1 MRALDSVDS
10 QNYQQVV
17 DTLNTM
23 AYHYYVLDSPIAS
36 DWEYDTLYHKLKAYE
51 DAHPDSISPSSP
63 TQRVGDVPL
72 SEFSKHT
79 HIKRMWSLDDIFDDT
94 ELEEWLR
101 RIHKTHPHATFTCS
115 PKFDGASLNLFYDGG
130 LLRSATTRGNGIE
143 GELVTQNARTIF
155 SIPLQIPHKEP
166 IEIRGEVLIAK
177 NDFESLNAQRFKDNL
192 PLFANPRNAAAG
204 SLRQLDSKI
213 TAKRPLRFMPWGVG
227 EGLAQNQSFYEV
239 LKSLESFGFAP
250 MPFLEHCADKEG
262 IINAYRKLLDVRE
275 SYPLTLDGM
284 VIMLDEIIAQE
295 QLGWT
300 IKSPRFACAY
310 KFPAV
315 EKTSII
321 KNIVFQVGRTGVIT
335 PVAELE
341 PVEIEGAMIA
351 RATLHNFSEI
361 AKKDIRIGDRVIIIR
376 SGDVIPKI
384 ISSIHTLRDGS
395 QVRIQP
401 PTLCPECAQELL
413 VEEILIKC
421 QNLNCPARVKES
433 IVHFASK
440 KALNIDGLGEKIVYE
455 LFERGLVRQILDLY
469 TLKEEDLLRLDG
481 WQQKRAQ
488 NLLQSIKNTYGIELW
503 RLINAFGIE
512 HIGEGA
518 SKKLAKQF
526 GLRVFDVSEAEILRI
541 GGFGEEMARSLC
553 EFNHANTSL
562 IATMLEIISPT
573 IPYTHSVVDSP
584 FADKSVVITGT
595 LSAPREHFVE
605 ILENLGARVSS
616 SVSSKT
622 DFLLCGDNAGS
633 KLTKAQNLGIQILSE
648 EEFWAMA
655 NPS

>member
-1 MRALDSVDS
+1 MQTLDSIDS
-10 QNYQQVV
+10 QNYHFVI
-17 DTLNTM
+17 DTLNKM

-36 DWEYDTLYHKLKAYE
+36 DAEYDALYHKLKAYE
-51 DAHPDSISPSSP
+51 EAHPDSIVPNSP

-72 SEFSKHT
+72 SEFSKNT
-79 HIKRMWSLDDIFDDT
+79 HIKRMWSLDDVFDEA
-94 ELEEWLR
+94 ELEEWLK
-101 RIHKTHPHATFTCS
+101 RIQKTHPYATFTCS
-115 PKFDGASLNLFYDGG
+115 PKFDGASLNLLYEGG
-130 LLRSATTRGNGIE
+130 LLQSATTRGNGIE

-155 SIPLQIPHKEP
+155 SIPLQIPYKEQ

-177 NDFESLNAQRFKDNL
+177 DDFTSLNTQRLTDNL

-227 EGLAQNQSFYEV
+227 AIHTQKQSFYEI

-250 MPFLEHCADKEG
+250 MPFLVHCTDKEE
-262 IINAYRKLLDVRE
+262 IIKTYQNLLNTRE
-275 SYPLTLDGM
+275 TYPLMLDGM
-284 VIMLDEIIAQE
+284 VIMIDEMAIQE

-321 KNIVFQVGRTGVIT
+321 KDIVFQVGRTGVIT

-351 RATLHNFSEI
+351 RASLHNFSEI
-361 AKKDIRIGDRVIIIR
+361 AKKDIRIGDRVVIIR

-413 VEEILIKC
+413 LEEILIKC

-433 IVHFASK
+433 LVHFASK

-455 LFERGLVRQILDLY
+455 LFDKGLVRGILDLY
-469 TLKEEDLLRLDG
+469 KLKEEDLLKLEG
-481 WQQKRAQ
+481 WKQKRAQ
-488 NLLQSIKNTYGIELW
+488 NLINGIKNTYGIELW

-518 SKKLAKQF
+518 SKKLAKIF
-526 GLRVFDVSEAEILRI
+526 GTRVFSISETEILGI
-541 GGFGEEMARSLC
+541 DGFGEEMARSLC
-553 EFNHANTSL
+553 EFNHANKEL
-562 IATMLEIISPT
+562 IETMLEIIQPKVQQREVVLD
-573 IPYTHSVVDSP
+573 SV
-584 FADKSVVITGT
+584 FAGKNVVITGT
-595 LSAPREHFVE
+595 LSAPRGHFVE
-605 ILENLGARVSS
+605 ILESLGAKVSS
-616 SVSSKT
+616 SVSSKS
-622 DFLLCGDNAGS
+622 DYLLCGENAGS
-633 KLTKAQNLGIQILSE
+633 KLAKAQNLGVQILSE
-648 EEFWAMA
+648 EDLLKLLKT
-655 NPS
+655 

>member
-1 MRALDSVDS
+1 MQSLDSIDS
-10 QNYQQVV
+10 QNYAKAIEV
-17 DTLNTM
+17 LNKM

-36 DWEYDTLYHKLKAYE
+36 DAEYDALYHKLKAYE
-51 DAHPDSISPSSP
+51 EANPDSILPSSP

-72 SEFSKHT
+72 SEFSKNA
-79 HIKRMWSLDDIFDDT
+79 HIKRMWSLDDVFDEA
-94 ELEEWLR
+94 ELEEWLT
-101 RIHKTHPHATFTCS
+101 RIYKTHPRASFTCS
-115 PKFDGASLNLFYDGG
+115 PKFDGASLNLLYEGG

-155 SIPLQIPHKEP
+155 SIPLQIPYTEQ

-177 NDFESLNAQRFKDNL
+177 DDFESLNAQRLVDNL

-227 EGLAQNQSFYEV
+227 AIHTQIQSFYEI

-250 MPFLEHCADKEG
+250 MPFLAHCRDKGE
-262 IINAYRKLLDVRE
+262 ILHAYRTLLDARE
-275 SYPLTLDGM
+275 SYPLMLDGM
-284 VIMLDEIIAQE
+284 VVMIDEIPIQE

-341 PVEIEGAMIA
+341 PVEIDGAMIT

-361 AKKDIRIGDRVIIIR
+361 AKKDIRIGDTVIIIR

-384 ISSIHTLRDGS
+384 ISSIHALRDGS
-395 QVRIQP
+395 QIRIQT

-421 QNLNCPARVKES
+421 QNLSCPARVKES
-433 IVHFASK
+433 LVHFASK

-455 LFERGLVRQILDLY
+455 LFDRGLVRGILDLY
-469 TLKEEDLLRLDG
+469 RLKEEDLLGLEG
-481 WQQKRAQ
+481 WKQKRAQ
-488 NLLQSIKNTYGIELW
+488 NLINSIKNTYGIELW

-518 SKKLAKQF
+518 SKKLATNF
-526 GLRVFDVSEAEILRI
+526 GIRVFSMSEEEILNI
-541 GGFGEEMARSLC
+541 DGFGEEMARSLC
-553 EFNHANTSL
+553 EFNHANREL
-562 IATMLEIISPT
+562 ISTMLEILQPKAQQREVAID
-573 IPYTHSVVDSP
+573 SV
-584 FADKSVVITGT
+584 FAGKSVVITGT

-605 ILENLGARVSS
+605 LLEGLGARVGS
-616 SVSSKT
+616 SVSGKT
-622 DFLLCGDNAGS
+622 DFLLCGENAGS
-633 KLTKAQNLGIQILSE
+633 KLTKAQNLGVRILSE
-648 EEFWAMA
+648 EDLQSYLKA
-655 NPS
+655 

>member
-1 MRALDSVDS
+1 MQSPDSIDS
-10 QNYQQVV
+10 QNYSQAI
-17 DTLNTM
+17 DTLNKM

-36 DWEYDTLYHKLKAYE
+36 DAEYDALYHKLKAYE
-51 DAHPDSISPSSP
+51 DAHPDSILPSSP

-72 SEFSKHT
+72 SEFSKNSHL
-79 HIKRMWSLDDIFDDT
+79 KRMWSLDDVFGSA
-94 ELEEWLR
+94 ELEEWLN
-101 RIHKTHPHATFTCS
+101 RIYKTHPHATFTCS
-115 PKFDGASLNLFYDGG
+115 PKFDGASLNLLYEGG
-130 LLRSATTRGNGIE
+130 LLQSATTRGNGIE

-155 SIPLQIPHKEP
+155 SIPLQIPYTEQ

-177 NDFESLNAQRFKDNL
+177 DDFESLNAQRLVDNL

-227 EGLAQNQSFYEV
+227 AIHTQIQSFYEI
-239 LKSLESFGFAP
+239 LKSLESFGFAS
-250 MPFLEHCADKEG
+250 MPFLWHCKNKSEILD
-262 IINAYRKLLDVRE
+262 AYHTLLDARE
-275 SYPLTLDGM
+275 SYPLMLDGM
-284 VIMLDEIIAQE
+284 VVMIDEIPLQE

-321 KNIVFQVGRTGVIT
+321 KDIVFQVGRTGVIT

-341 PVEIEGAMIA
+341 PVEIEGAMIT

-361 AKKDIRIGDRVIIIR
+361 AKKDIRIGDTVIIIR

-384 ISSIHTLRDGS
+384 ISSIHALRDGS

-421 QNLNCPARVKES
+421 QNLSCPARVKES
-433 IVHFASK
+433 LVHFASK

-455 LFERGLVRQILDLY
+455 LFDKGLVRGILDLY
-469 TLKEEDLLRLDG
+469 KLKEEDLLNLEG
-481 WQQKRAQ
+481 WKQKRAQ
-488 NLLQSIKNTYGIELW
+488 NLLNSIKNTYGIELW

-518 SKKLAKQF
+518 SKKLAKNF
-526 GLRVFDVSEAEILRI
+526 GTRVFSVSEKEILSI
-541 GGFGEEMARSLC
+541 DGFGEEMARSLC
-553 EFNHANTSL
+553 EFNHTNAEL
-562 IATMLEIISPT
+562 IATMLHIITPT
-573 IPYTHSVVDSP
+573 IPQQHSVMDSP
-584 FADKSVVITGT
+584 LMGKNVVITGT

-605 ILENLGARVSS
+605 ILESLGARVSS

-622 DFLLCGDNAGS
+622 DYLLCGENAGS
-633 KLTKAQNLGIQILSE
+633 KLAKAQNLGVQILSE
-648 EEFWAMA
+648 GDLQ
-655 NPS
+655 NYLKT